1 MRRVHCFVTSNQK
14 AIQVPETESIVAEE
28 KLAKQKAAIT
38 MISQYLQCKTFI
50 TVVPVG
56 NQIFKNYHVGVQKPL
71 KCVPISSVTGE
82 INGINKI
89 TRATRIVKLTL
100 QIEWA

>member
-1 MRRVHCFVTSNQK
+1 MRRVHCFVTSNK
-14 AIQVPETESIVAEE
+14 KTIQVPEAKSIIAA
-28 KLAKQKAAIT
+28 KKAAKQKAAIT

-56 NQIFKNYHVGVQKPL
+56 NQIFKNHHVGVQKPL
-71 KCVPISSVTGE
+71 KCVPNSSVTGE